1 MREFQ
6 KFIVCGALFCLIVLC
21 STADAVSSNS
31 TGNRIW
37 DENLNLSPEYI
48 WTPQSFSGFYYNVN
62 TGEGT
67 ENLTVNIN
75 NTEERKISIGNVI
88 YETKPTNADFKYDDW
103 GEYQAI
109 GFMTERFFA
118 GYLSTGFSDNISLM
132 STEKLSKILI
142 DNNERKS
149 LYTGSSLMLEEGY
162 ELEIREVDKD
172 GKKVLIDLN
181 KNGEHIDT
189 DFVGSNGDYTY
200 KKDLGL
206 NDEVAIIAVHLD
218 DIFKGTETNAVF
230 IDGVFQI
237 SDELSSINSSDTYGK
252 MEITSI
258 SPEKI
263 TMKNYEEI
271 TLTKGDTFEVMGKL
285 KLMVANNNTL
295 RFAPFIEMSEPGNY
309 VLRGTVAEEQFEWT
323 PMNFE
328 GFYYNID
335 EGIGTE
341 SLTVEEIDDRTIEK
355 NKLQYKSK
363 PEEVRF
369 EHVQWGEFEVIGFLA
384 DKYFAGYP
392 DNDFSED
399 ISLVSNG
406 ELSKV
411 LIDNEEKKRVY
422 SGSSLLLEEGYE
434 LEVNEVDTE
443 GSSVFVS
450 LYKNG
455 SVLDSGT
462 VASNEDYVY
471 RANIGSIEDVP
482 LIIVHIQDI
491 FKGTET
497 NAVFIKGIFQISQEY
512 IAIDIKERYGIME
525 VTDFSAEGIT
535 MKNTDDISLSR
546 DKSID
551 IMGNMQFRVADSNDL
566 RYYPFIEKNT
576 TPLESLDI
584 DIPKTIIEGE
594 TVSIEVSSRG
604 GAVGNAV
611 ISINQEELGITSEEG
626 IIKYAAYK
634 GGKFKVI
641 ASKDGFV
648 SASKE
653 IEVIARD
660 DETRK
665 ISIEISAE
673 KVYEEDK
680 VTLSTVKSLS
690 GESVP
695 GVQLLYDGKIIGN
708 TSDEGKLEYKVKDP
722 GIHKIK
728 TVPDGFLPAEY
739 NLEVIVREPKFVYSG
754 IKIMPIDPTEEKNMS
769 LSTEITNIGTAAGEE
784 KVELK
789 INGSVVDTQT
799 VALEIGESASLN
811 FTYMSPEEGIYEA
824 HVGTEKLEFE
834 VQKKSILPYIGIGLV
849 SILIAFGVG
858 HSMIKKRE
866 KMEQRGKK
874 KGL

>member
-1 MREFQ
+1 MREF
-6 KFIVCGALFCLIVLC
+6 KKVIIGGALFCLIILC
-21 STADAVSSNS
+21 GISDAVSTNS

-37 DENLNLSPEYI
+37 DENLNLSFEYT
-48 WTPQSFSGFYYNVN
+48 WTPQSFSGFYYDFN
-62 TGEGT
+62 TGEGS
-67 ENLTVNIN
+67 ENLTVNLSN
-75 NTEERKISIGNVI
+75 SEERTISAENMI
-88 YETKPTNADFKYDDW
+88 YETRPVNSDFEYTEW

-109 GFMTERFFA
+109 GFMAERYFA
-118 GYLSTGFSDNISLM
+118 GYSNTDFSDNISLM
-132 STEKLSKILI
+132 ANEKLSKILI

-149 LYTGSSLMLEEGY
+149 LYTGSSLILEEGY
-162 ELEIREVDKD
+162 ELEIREVDKN
-172 GKKVLIDLN
+172 GKKVLIDLS
-181 KNGEHIDT
+181 KNGEHINT
-189 DFVGSNGDYTY
+189 DFVGSNSDYTY

-218 DIFKGTETNAVF
+218 DIFKGTETNAIF

-263 TMKNYEEI
+263 TMRNQEKI
-271 TLTKGDTFEVMGKL
+271 ILTKGDTLDIMGKL
-285 KLMVANNNTL
+285 KLIVANNNTL
-295 RFAPFIEMSEPGNY
+295 RFAPMIEMSKPGNY
-309 VLRGTVAEEQFEWT
+309 VLRGSVAEEEFKWT

-355 NKLQYKSK
+355 NKLEYKSK

-369 EHVQWGEFEVIGFLA
+369 EHDEWGEFEVIGFLA

-392 DNDFSED
+392 ENKFSD
-399 ISLVSNG
+399 GVSLVSNG
-406 ELSKV
+406 ELAKV

-434 LEVNEVDTE
+434 LEVKEVDTD
-443 GSSVFVS
+443 GSSVFLS

-455 SVLDSGT
+455 SMVDSDT

-471 RANIGSIEDVP
+471 ISNIGSIEDVP
-482 LIIVHIQDI
+482 LIVVHLQDI

-497 NAVFIKGIFQISQEY
+497 NAVFVKGIFQVSQEY
-512 IAIDIKERYGIME
+512 IAIDIKEKYGIME

-535 MKNTDDISLSR
+535 MKNTDEISLSR

-566 RYYPFIEKNT
+566 KYYPFIERNT

-584 DIPKTIIEGE
+584 NIPKTIIEGE

-604 GAVGNAV
+604 GAVGNV
-611 ISINQEELGITSEEG
+611 VVSINQEELGITSEEG
-626 IIKYAAYK
+626 IIKYAASK
-634 GGKFKVI
+634 DGKFKVI

-784 KVELK
+784 KVQLK

-858 HSMIKKRE
+858 YSMIKKRE
-866 KMEQRGKK
+866 KMEKRGKK

>member
-1 MREFQ
+1 MREL
-6 KFIVCGALFCLIVLC
+6 KKVIIGGALFCLIILC
-21 STADAVSSNS
+21 GISDAVSTNS

-37 DENLNLSPEYI
+37 DENQNLSLEYT
-48 WTPQSFSGFYYNVN
+48 WTPQSFSGFYYDFN
-62 TGEGT
+62 TGEGS
-67 ENLTVNIN
+67 ENLTVNLRN
-75 NTEERKISIGNVI
+75 SEERTINAENMI
-88 YETKPTNADFKYDDW
+88 YETRPVNSDFEYTEW

-109 GFMTERFFA
+109 GFMAERYFA
-118 GYLSTGFSDNISLM
+118 GYSNTDFSDNISLM
-132 STEKLSKILI
+132 ANEKLSKILI
-142 DNNERKS
+142 DSNERKS
-149 LYTGSSLMLEEGY
+149 LYTGSSLILEEGY

-172 GKKVLIDLN
+172 GKKVLIDLS

-189 DFVGSNGDYTY
+189 DFVGSNSDYTY
-200 KKDLGL
+200 KRDLGL

-263 TMKNYEEI
+263 TMKNQEKI
-271 TLTKGDTFEVMGKL
+271 MLTKGDTVDIMGKL
-285 KLMVANNNTL
+285 KLIVANNNTL
-295 RFAPFIEMSEPGNY
+295 RFAPMIEMSKPGNY
-309 VLRGTVAEEQFEWT
+309 VLRGSVAEEEFKWT

-341 SLTVEEIDDRTIEK
+341 SLTVEKIDDRTIEK
-355 NKLQYKSK
+355 NKLEYKSK

-369 EHVQWGEFEVIGFLA
+369 EHGEWGEFEVIGFLA

-392 DNDFSED
+392 DNKFSD
-399 ISLVSNG
+399 GISLVSNG
-406 ELSKV
+406 ELAKV

-434 LEVNEVDTE
+434 LEVNEVNTD
-443 GSSVFVS
+443 GSSVFLS

-455 SVLDSGT
+455 SMVDSDT
-462 VASNEDYVY
+462 VASNEDYAYSSNVG
-471 RANIGSIEDVP
+471 NIENVP
-482 LIIVHIQDI
+482 LIVVHIDHI

-497 NAVFIKGIFQISQEY
+497 NAVFIKGIFQVSQEY
-512 IAIDIKERYGIME
+512 VTINIDEKYGTMK
-525 VTDFSAEGIT
+525 VTDFSGEGIT
-535 MKNTDDISLSR
+535 MKNSDDISLSR
-546 DKSID
+546 DKSIE
-551 IMGNMQFRVADSNDL
+551 IMGNMQFRVADSNNL

-594 TVSIEVSSRG
+594 TASIEVSSRG

-611 ISINQEELGITSEEG
+611 VSINQEELGITSEEG

-634 GGKFKVI
+634 GGKFKAI

-665 ISIEISAE
+665 IRIEISAE
-673 KVYEEDK
+673 KVYEGDK

-754 IKIMPIDPTEEKNMS
+754 IKIMPIDPTEEENMN
-769 LSTEITNIGTAAGEE
+769 LSTEITNMGTAAGEE

-799 VALEIGESASLN
+799 VALEIGESALLN

-824 HVGTEKLEFE
+824 HVGTEELEFE

-849 SILIAFGVG
+849 IILIVFGVG
-858 HSMIKKRE
+858 YSMVKKRE
-866 KMEQRGKK
+866 KMEKRVKK

>member
-1 MREFQ
+1 MRKFK
-6 KFIVCGALFCLIVLC
+6 KFIVCGALFCLIVL
-21 STADAVSSNS
+21 SSAADAVPSNS

-37 DENLNLSPEYI
+37 DEDLNLSIEYT

-62 TGEGT
+62 TGEGS
-67 ENLTVNIN
+67 ENLTVDLIN
-75 NTEERKISIGNVI
+75 TDERTISAGNMI
-88 YETKPTNADFKYDDW
+88 YETRPLNSDFKYRDW
-103 GEYQAI
+103 GKYQAI
-109 GFMTERFFA
+109 GFMTERYFA
-118 GYLSTGFSDNISLM
+118 GYCGSEFSDNISLM
-132 STEKLSKILI
+132 SNEKLSKILI
-142 DNNERKS
+142 DNNEKKS

-162 ELEIREVDKD
+162 ELEIKEVDKD
-172 GKKVLIDLN
+172 GKKVLIDLS
-181 KNGEHIDT
+181 KNGEHIET
-189 DFVGSNGDYTY
+189 DLVGSNGDYTY

-206 NDEVAIIAVHLD
+206 NEEVAIIAIHLD

-230 IDGVFQI
+230 INGVFQI

-263 TMKNYEEI
+263 TMKNQEEI
-271 TLTKGDTFEVMGKL
+271 ILTKGDTIEVMGNL

-309 VLRGTVAEEQFEWT
+309 VLRGTVAEEEFEWT

-363 PEEVRF
+363 PEEVSF
-369 EHVQWGEFEVIGFLA
+369 EHEQWGEFEAIGFLA

-392 DNDFSED
+392 DNEFSDEV
-399 ISLVSNG
+399 SLVSNG
-406 ELSKV
+406 ELAKV

-422 SGSSLLLEEGYE
+422 SGSSLLLEEGYK
-434 LEVNEVDTE
+434 LEVKEIDAE

-455 SVLDSGT
+455 SFVDSGT

-471 RANIGSIEDVP
+471 KSNIGNIEDVP
-482 LIIVHIQDI
+482 LIVVHIQDI

-497 NAVFIKGIFQISQEY
+497 NAVFIKGIFQVSQEY
-512 IAIDIKERYGIME
+512 IAIDNKEKYGIME
-525 VTDFSAEGIT
+525 VTDFSADGII

-546 DKSID
+546 DRSID
-551 IMGNMQFRVADSNDL
+551 IMGDMQFQVADSNDL

-576 TPLESLDI
+576 IPLESLDI

-611 ISINQEELGITSEEG
+611 VSINQEELGITSEEG
-626 IIKYAAYK
+626 IIKYAASN

-641 ASKDGFV
+641 ASKNGFV

-665 ISIEISAE
+665 ISIEISADE
-673 KVYEEDK
+673 VYEGDK
-680 VTLSTVKSLS
+680 ITLSTVKSLS

-695 GVQLLYDGKIIGN
+695 GVQLLYDGKAIGK
-708 TSDEGKLEYKVKDP
+708 TSDHGKLEYIVKDP

-739 NLEVIVREPKFVYSG
+739 NLDVIVREPKFIYSG
-754 IKIMPIDPTEEKNMS
+754 LKIMPIDPTEKENMS
-769 LSTEITNIGTAAGEE
+769 LSAEVTNTGTAPGEE

-789 INGSVVDTQT
+789 VNGSVVDIRT

-834 VQKKSILPYIGIGLV
+834 VQKKSVLPYIGIGLV
-849 SILIAFGVG
+849 ISLMVFGVG
-858 HSMIKKRE
+858 YSIVKKGEKRE
-866 KMEQRGKK
+866 KIIKK

>member
-1 MREFQ
+1 MS
-6 KFIVCGALFCLIVLC
+6 
-21 STADAVSSNS
+21 STADAVSLNS

-37 DENLNLSPEYI
+37 DENLNLSIEYT

-62 TGEGT
+62 TGEGS
-67 ENLTVNIN
+67 ENLTVNLS
-75 NTEERKISIGNVI
+75 NTDERTISAGNVI
-88 YETKPTNADFKYDDW
+88 YETRPLNSDFKYHDW

-109 GFMTERFFA
+109 GFMTERYFA
-118 GYLSTGFSDNISLM
+118 GYSGTEFSENISLM
-132 STEKLSKILI
+132 SNEKLSKILI

-162 ELEIREVDKD
+162 ELEIREIDKD
-172 GKKVLIDLN
+172 GKKVLIDLS
-181 KNGEHIDT
+181 KNGEHIET
-189 DFVGSNGDYTY
+189 DLVGSNGDYTY

-206 NDEVAIIAVHLD
+206 NEEVAIIAVHLD

-230 IDGVFQI
+230 INGVFQI

-252 MEITSI
+252 MEVSSL

-263 TMKNYEEI
+263 TMKNQEEI
-271 TLTKGDTFEVMGKL
+271 TLKKGDNVEVIGKL
-285 KLMVANNNTL
+285 KLRVADNNTL

-309 VLRGTVAEEQFEWT
+309 VLRGTVAEEEFEWT

-341 SLTVEEIDDRTIEK
+341 SLTVKEIDDRTIEK

-363 PEEVRF
+363 PEKLRF
-369 EHVQWGEFEVIGFLA
+369 EHEQWGEFEVIGFLA

-392 DNDFSED
+392 DNDFSEG

-434 LEVNEVDTE
+434 LEVNEVDTD

-455 SVLDSGT
+455 SIVDSDT

-471 RANIGSIEDVP
+471 RSSLGSIEDVP
-482 LIIVHIQDI
+482 LIVVHMQDI

-497 NAVFIKGIFQISQEY
+497 NAVFIKGIFQVSQEY
-512 IAIDIKERYGIME
+512 IAIDTKEKYGIME
-525 VTDFSAEGIT
+525 VTDFSADGIT

-611 ISINQEELGITSEEG
+611 VSINQEELGITSEEG
-626 IIKYAAYK
+626 IIKYAASND
-634 GGKFKVI
+634 GKFKVI
-641 ASKDGFV
+641 ASKDGFI

-653 IEVIARD
+653 IEIIAKG

-665 ISIEISAE
+665 IRIEISADE
-673 KVYEEDK
+673 VYEGDK
-680 VTLSTVKSLS
+680 ITLSTVKSLS

-722 GIHKIK
+722 GVHKIK

-739 NLEVIVREPKFVYSG
+739 NLEVIVREPKFIYSG
-754 IKIMPIDPTEEKNMS
+754 IKIMPIDPIEEENMN
-769 LSTEITNIGTAAGEE
+769 LSAEITNIGTEAGEE

-799 VALEIGESASLN
+799 VVLEIGKTALLN
-811 FTYMSPEEGIYEA
+811 FTYMSPEEGNYEA
-824 HVGTEKLEFE
+824 NVGTQDLEFE
-834 VQKKSILPYIGIGLV
+834 VQKKSILPDVGIGLA
-849 SILIAFGVG
+849 IALIVFGIG
-858 HSMIKKRE
+858 HSTIKKSR
-866 KMEQRGKK
+866 KIDKRIKK